1 MKTKLLLLATGLAT
15 ALFTSGCGRK
25 DGPASSPGAVHTV
38 PEATRLK
45 FALIPNAPTTYW
57 NIAKQALKKF
67 EKETGTQVDFLAPPT
82 GKVQEQNQII
92 EDLTSQGYDGIILCP
107 IAAKDQVREIDKASE
122 HLNVI
127 TTDCD
132 APGSRRLAY
141 LGPDLLECGR
151 LAGKEAAALLP
162 EGGKIAIFCGSLTA
176 DNVQREIA
184 GIREGIAG
192 TKIEIASMKEDDGD
206 QALARAQ
213 VEDAITAIPDVK
225 LMIGLW
231 SYNGPAIASALKASG
246 KTGQIKAIAFGEE
259 GAVLEGIDDGTI
271 HCTFAVPPFEVTY
284 RAAMLLRE
292 VCHKGAAAVPSNPVL
307 GSPFTVVKKEN
318 LASFRSQMAE
328 YQKW

>member
-1 MKTKLLLLATGLAT
+1 MKNNLLIPVAGLLSACLLTC
-15 ALFTSGCGRK
+15 GCGRK
-25 DGPASSPGAVHTV
+25 EKQNTETIHTV
-38 PEATRLK
+38 PEGTRFK

-67 EKETGTQVDFLAPPT
+67 EKETGAKVDFLAPPT
-82 GKVQEQNQII
+82 GKVQEQNEII

-107 IAAKDQVREIDKASE
+107 IAARDQVREINKASD

-132 APGSRRLAY
+132 APGSRRIAY
-141 LGPDLLECGR
+141 LGPDLHECGR

-162 EGGKIAIFCGSLTA
+162 DGGKIAIFCGSLTA

-213 VEDAITAIPDVK
+213 VEDVITAMPDVK

-246 KTGQIKAIAFGEE
+246 KTGQIKVIAFGEE
-259 GAVLEGIDDGTI
+259 GAVLEGIDDGSI
-271 HCTFAVPPFEVTY
+271 HCTFAVPPFEATY
-284 RAAMLLRE
+284 RAAMLLRD
-292 VCHKGAAAVPSNPVL
+292 VCQKGQASIPANNIIS
-307 GSPFTVVKKEN
+307 SPYTVVKKEN
-318 LASFRSQMAE
+318 LAEFRKEMDG
-328 YQKW
+328 YMKW